1 MDLASGNIRLV
12 LFSIGRRIFTYEYQT
27 SFQVSRDGR
36 RACSD
41 FDHLLLLADD
51 RALSYGLVYIVV
63 IGFIVSLGVFVVAL
77 LASFIFV
84 IRLRRSRSRAEGRA
98 SGAVQN

>member
-1 MDLASGNIRLV
+1 MNTKLAFKVVGTVGV
-12 LFSIGRRIFTYEYQT
+12 LALISTIYCFWLMT
-27 SFQVSRDGR
+27 VP
-36 RACSD
+36 
-41 FDHLLLLADD
+41 
-51 RALSYGLVYIVV
+51 LSYDLVYIVV